1 MSGDETLYGGM
12 NLMHTSVTSESSTL
26 SGLATGPIP
35 GQNLTSGSATG
46 KSFLICNYLH
56 VGLDSIE
63 LLNVV
68 KRFFRVQLKPEMMRF
83 IN

>member
-46 KSFLICNYLH
+46 K
-56 VGLDSIE
+56 
-63 LLNVV
+63 
-68 KRFFRVQLKPEMMRF
+68 KT
-83 IN
+83 